1 VKPGER
7 KVKKKRKEEE
17 ERIEERKGRP
27 GRKEEKIGRKKKEFE
42 IFIQKTGGAE
52 FKILCPR
59 HEKSKNIISGQKSGC

>member
-27 GRKEEKIGRKKKEFE
+27 GRKEEKRRKKKKEFE
-42 IFIQKTGGAE
+42 IFFQKIGGE
-52 FKILCPR
+52 WDT
-59 HEKSKNIISGQKSGC
+59 KNFVSRAPTPPL